1 MYRKILAA
9 VNEHVN
15 SEVAARYAKHLARAA
30 GAKLLLCSVREPG
43 QAERSF
49 ELARDAARRLQH
61 AARELGIEADCRFET
76 GDPVETIRAIV
87 IAEGIDL
94 VFTAT
99 RREDVKHRIIK
110 GGTTARRLLPGL
122 PCSVALVR
130 IVHMG
135 RIHPR
140 EILVALKKQIDHI
153 PERAEFTAL
162 LAKAFEAR
170 IHLFHVTKPVT
181 KFFHGETHLTPL
193 EWEEKIP
200 PDMSRFI
207 SHLDGFGVEHE
218 KRLLPGKAGRNIAV
232 EAASRRRDL
241 IVMGAS
247 ERGAVSHLLR
257 RAPVEEVLAET
268 PCNLIILKPGE

>member
-1 MYRKILAA
+1 MYRKVLAA
-9 VNEHVN
+9 VNEHLN
-15 SEVAARYAKHLARAA
+15 SEVAARYAMHLARAA
-30 GAKLLLCSVREPG
+30 GAKLFLYSVRQPG
-43 QAERSF
+43 QTEAAF
-49 ELARDAARRLQH
+49 ELARDAAQRLQH
-61 AARELGIEADCRFET
+61 RAREIDIDAECLFET
-76 GDPVETIRAIV
+76 GDPVEKIRAIV
-87 IAEGIDL
+87 LAEGIDL

-99 RREDVKHRIIK
+99 RREDVKHRIIR

-130 IVHMG
+130 VVHMG
-135 RIHPR
+135 RTHPR

-153 PERAEFTAL
+153 PERSEFTAL

-170 IHLFHVTKPVT
+170 VHLFHVTRPVK
-181 KFFHGETHLTPL
+181 KFFHGEMHLTPV
-193 EWEEKIP
+193 EWEEKVP

-207 SHLDGFGVEHE
+207 SHLDGYGVDHE
-218 KRLLPGKAGRNIAV
+218 KRLSPGKAGKSIAI

-247 ERGAVSHLLR
+247 ERGIIDQLLHR
-257 RAPVEEVLAET
+257 TPVEEVLRET

>member
-1 MYRKILAA
+1 MYRKVLAA
-9 VNEHVN
+9 VNEHLN
-15 SEVAARYAKHLARAA
+15 SEVAARYAMHLARAA
-30 GAKLLLCSVREPG
+30 GAKLFLYSVRQPG
-43 QAERSF
+43 QTEAAF
-49 ELARDAARRLQH
+49 ELARDAAQRLQH
-61 AARELGIEADCRFET
+61 RAREIDIDAECLFET
-76 GDPVETIRAIV
+76 GDPVEKIRAIV
-87 IAEGIDL
+87 LAEGIDL

-99 RREDVKHRIIK
+99 RREDVKHRIIR

-130 IVHMG
+130 VVHMG
-135 RIHPR
+135 RTHPR

-153 PERAEFTAL
+153 PERSEFTAL

-170 IHLFHVTKPVT
+170 VHLFHVTRPLK
-181 KFFHGETHLTPL
+181 KFFHGEMHLTPV
-193 EWEEKIP
+193 EWEEKVP

-207 SHLDGFGVEHE
+207 SHLDGYGVDHE
-218 KRLLPGKAGRNIAV
+218 KRLSPGKAGKSIAI

-247 ERGAVSHLLR
+247 ERGIIDQLLHR
-257 RAPVEEVLAET
+257 TPVEEVLRET

>member
-1 MYRKILAA
+1 MYRKVLAA

-15 SEVAARYAKHLARAA
+15 SEVAARYAMHLARAA
-30 GAKLLLCSVREPG
+30 GAKLFLYSVRQPG
-43 QAERSF
+43 QTEAAF
-49 ELARDAARRLQH
+49 ELARDAAQRLQRR
-61 AARELGIEADCRFET
+61 AREIDIDAECLFET
-76 GDPVETIRAIV
+76 GDPVEEIRAIV
-87 IAEGIDL
+87 LAEGIDL

-99 RREDVKHRIIK
+99 RREDVNHHLIK

-130 IVHMG
+130 VVHMG

-153 PERAEFTAL
+153 PERSEFTAL

-170 IHLFHVTKPVT
+170 VHLFHVTRPVK
-181 KFFHGETHLTPL
+181 KFFHGEMHLTPV
-193 EWEEKIP
+193 EWEEKVP

-207 SHLDGFGVEHE
+207 SHLDGYGVDHE
-218 KRLLPGKAGRNIAV
+218 KRLSPGKAGKSIAI

-247 ERGAVSHLLR
+247 ERGIIDQLLHR
-257 RAPVEEVLAET
+257 TPVEEVLRET

>member
-1 MYRKILAA
+1 MYRKVLAA

-15 SEVAARYAKHLARAA
+15 SEVAARYATHLARAA
-30 GAKLLLCSVREPG
+30 GAELFFFSVRQPG
-43 QAERSF
+43 QTEAAF
-49 ELARDAARRLQH
+49 ELAQNAAKRLQH
-61 AARELGIEADCRFET
+61 RAREIDIDAECLFET
-76 GDPVETIRAIV
+76 GDPVEKIRAIV
-87 IAEGIDL
+87 LAEGIDL

-99 RREDVKHRIIK
+99 RREDVMHRIIR
-110 GGTTARRLLPGL
+110 GGTTARKLLPGL

-130 IVHMG
+130 VVHMG
-135 RIHPR
+135 RTHPR
-140 EILVALKKQIDHI
+140 DILVALKEQIDHI
-153 PERAEFTAL
+153 PERSEFTAL

-170 IHLFHVTKPVT
+170 IHLFHVTIPVK
-181 KFFHGETHLTPL
+181 KFFHGEMHLTPV

-218 KRLLPGKAGRNIAV
+218 NRLSPGKAGKSIAI

-247 ERGAVSHLLR
+247 ERGIIDQLLHR
-257 RAPVEEVLAET
+257 TPVEEVLRET

>member
-15 SEVAARYAKHLARAA
+15 SEVAGRYAKHLARAA

-43 QAERSF
+43 QTEKSF
-49 ELARDAARRLQH
+49 ERARETAKRLQH
-61 AARELGIEADCRFET
+61 GAREFGIEAECLFET
-76 GDPVETIRAIV
+76 GDPVMKIRAIV
-87 IAEGIDL
+87 LAEGIDL

-99 RREDVKHRIIK
+99 RREDVKHRIIR
-110 GGTTARRLLPGL
+110 GGTTARKLLPGL

-130 IVHMG
+130 VVHMG

-140 EILVALKKQIDHI
+140 EILVALKKRVDSI

-170 IHLFHVTKPVT
+170 VHLFHVTKPVT
-181 KFFHGETHLTPL
+181 KFFHGEMHLTPV
-193 EWEEKIP
+193 EWEEKAP
-200 PDMSRFI
+200 PDMIRFI
-207 SHLDGFGVEHE
+207 SHLNGFSIEHE
-218 KRLLPGKAGRNIAV
+218 KRLSPGKAGKSIAI

-241 IVMGAS
+241 IIMGAS
-247 ERGAVSHLLR
+247 ERGILDRLLH
-257 RAPVEEVLAET
+257 RAPMEEVLRET

>member
-1 MYRKILAA
+1 

-15 SEVAARYAKHLARAA
+15 SEVAARYAMHLARAA
-30 GAKLLLCSVREPG
+30 GAKLFLYSVRQPG
-43 QAERSF
+43 QTEAAF
-49 ELARDAARRLQH
+49 ELARDAAKRLQH
-61 AARELGIEADCRFET
+61 RAREIDIDAECLFEA
-76 GDPVETIRAIV
+76 GDPVEKIRAIV
-87 IAEGIDL
+87 LAEGIDL

-99 RREDVKHRIIK
+99 RREDVKHRIIR

-130 IVHMG
+130 VVHMG
-135 RIHPR
+135 RTHPR

-153 PERAEFTAL
+153 PERSEFTAL

-170 IHLFHVTKPVT
+170 VHLFHVTRPVT
-181 KFFHGETHLTPL
+181 KFFHGEMHLTPM
-193 EWEEKIP
+193 EWEEKVP

-207 SHLDGFGVEHE
+207 SHLDGYGVEHE
-218 KRLLPGKAGRNIAV
+218 KRLSPGKAGKSIAI

-247 ERGAVSHLLR
+247 ERGIIDQFLHR
-257 RAPVEEVLAET
+257 TPVEEVLRET

>member
-1 MYRKILAA
+1 MYRKVLAA
-9 VNEHVN
+9 VNEHLN
-15 SEVAARYAKHLARAA
+15 SEVAARYAMHLARAA
-30 GAKLLLCSVREPG
+30 GAKLFLYSVRQPG
-43 QAERSF
+43 QTEAAF
-49 ELARDAARRLQH
+49 ELARDAAQRLQH
-61 AARELGIEADCRFET
+61 RAREIDIDAECLFET
-76 GDPVETIRAIV
+76 GDPVEKIRAIV
-87 IAEGIDL
+87 LAEGIDL

-99 RREDVKHRIIK
+99 RREDVKHRIIR

-130 IVHMG
+130 VVHMG
-135 RIHPR
+135 RTHPR

-153 PERAEFTAL
+153 PERSEFTAL

-170 IHLFHVTKPVT
+170 VHLFHVTRPVK
-181 KFFHGETHLTPL
+181 KFFHGEMHLTPV
-193 EWEEKIP
+193 EWEGKVP

-207 SHLDGFGVEHE
+207 GHLDGYGVDHE
-218 KRLLPGKAGRNIAV
+218 KRLSPGKAGKSIAI

-247 ERGAVSHLLR
+247 ERGIIDQLLHR
-257 RAPVEEVLAET
+257 TPVEEVLRET

>member
-1 MYRKILAA
+1 MYRKVLAA
-9 VNEHVN
+9 VNEHLN
-15 SEVAARYAKHLARAA
+15 SEVAARYAMHLARAA
-30 GAKLLLCSVREPG
+30 GAKLFLYSVRQPG
-43 QAERSF
+43 QTEAAF
-49 ELARDAARRLQH
+49 ELARDAAQRLQH
-61 AARELGIEADCRFET
+61 RAREIDIDAECLFET
-76 GDPVETIRAIV
+76 GDPVEKIRAIV
-87 IAEGIDL
+87 LAEGIDL

-99 RREDVKHRIIK
+99 RREDVKHRIIR

-130 IVHMG
+130 VVHMG
-135 RIHPR
+135 RTHPR

-153 PERAEFTAL
+153 PERSEFTAL

-170 IHLFHVTKPVT
+170 VHLFHVTRPVK
-181 KFFHGETHLTPL
+181 KFFHGEMHLTPV
-193 EWEEKIP
+193 EWEEKVP

-207 SHLDGFGVEHE
+207 SHLDGYGVEHE
-218 KRLLPGKAGRNIAV
+218 KRLSPGKAGKSIAI

-247 ERGAVSHLLR
+247 ERGIIDQFLHR
-257 RAPVEEVLAET
+257 TPVEEVLRET

>member
-15 SEVAARYAKHLARAA
+15 SEVAGRYAKHLARAA
-30 GAKLLLCSVREPG
+30 GARLILCSVHEPG
-43 QAERSF
+43 QSEKSF
-49 ELARDAARRLQH
+49 ELAKETARRLH
-61 AARELGIEADCRFET
+61 NGARDLGVETECLFAT
-76 GDPVETIRAIV
+76 GDPIEKIRAIV
-87 IAEGIDL
+87 IARDIDL

-130 IVHMG
+130 VVHMG
-135 RIHPR
+135 RTHPR
-140 EILVALKKQIDHI
+140 EILVALKKHIGHI

-162 LAKAFEAR
+162 LAKAFDAR
-170 IHLFHVTKPVT
+170 IHLFHVTKPLT
-181 KFFHGETHLTPL
+181 KFFHGETHLTPM
-193 EWEEKIP
+193 EWEEKLP

-207 SHLDGFGVEHE
+207 SHLDGFGVEYD
-218 KRLLPGKAGRNIAV
+218 KRLLPGRAGRNISV

-241 IVMGAS
+241 IIMGAS
-247 ERGAVSHLLR
+247 ERGIIAQLLD
-257 RAPVEEVLAET
+257 RAPVEEVLRDT
-268 PCNLIILKPGE
+268 SCNLIILKPGK

>member
-1 MYRKILAA
+1 MYRKVLAA
-9 VNEHVN
+9 VNEHLN
-15 SEVAARYAKHLARAA
+15 SEVAARYAMHLARAA
-30 GAKLLLCSVREPG
+30 GAKLFLYSVRQPG
-43 QAERSF
+43 QTEAAF
-49 ELARDAARRLQH
+49 ELARDAAQRLQH
-61 AARELGIEADCRFET
+61 RAREIDIDAECLFET
-76 GDPVETIRAIV
+76 GDPVEKIRAIV
-87 IAEGIDL
+87 LAEGIDL

-99 RREDVKHRIIK
+99 RREDVKHRIIR

-130 IVHMG
+130 VVHMG
-135 RIHPR
+135 RTHPR

-153 PERAEFTAL
+153 PERSEFTAL

-170 IHLFHVTKPVT
+170 VHLFHVTRPVK
-181 KFFHGETHLTPL
+181 KFFHGEMHLTPV
-193 EWEEKIP
+193 EWEEKVP

-207 SHLDGFGVEHE
+207 GHLDGYGVDHE
-218 KRLLPGKAGRNIAV
+218 KRLSPGKAGKSIAI

-247 ERGAVSHLLR
+247 ERGIIDQLLHR
-257 RAPVEEVLAET
+257 TPVEEVLRET

>member
-1 MYRKILAA
+1 MYRKVLAA
-9 VNEHVN
+9 VNEHLN
-15 SEVAARYAKHLARAA
+15 SEVAARYAMHLARAA
-30 GAKLLLCSVREPG
+30 GAKLFLYSVRQPG
-43 QAERSF
+43 QTEAAF
-49 ELARDAARRLQH
+49 ELARDAAKRLQH
-61 AARELGIEADCRFET
+61 RAREIDIDAECLFET
-76 GDPVETIRAIV
+76 GDPVEKIRAIV
-87 IAEGIDL
+87 LAEGIDL

-99 RREDVKHRIIK
+99 RREDVKHRIIR

-130 IVHMG
+130 VVHMG
-135 RIHPR
+135 RTHPR

-153 PERAEFTAL
+153 PERSEFTAL

-170 IHLFHVTKPVT
+170 VHLFHVTRPVK
-181 KFFHGETHLTPL
+181 KFFHGEMHLTPV
-193 EWEEKIP
+193 EWEEKVP

-207 SHLDGFGVEHE
+207 GHLDGYGVDHE
-218 KRLLPGKAGRNIAV
+218 KRLSPGKAGKSIAI

-247 ERGAVSHLLR
+247 ERGIIDQLLH
-257 RAPVEEVLAET
+257 RAPVEEVLRET

>member
-1 MYRKILAA
+1 MYRKVLAA

-15 SEVAARYAKHLARAA
+15 SEVAARYAMHLARAA
-30 GAKLLLCSVREPG
+30 GAELFLCSVRQPG
-43 QAERSF
+43 QTEAAF
-49 ELARDAARRLQH
+49 ELARDAAQRLQH
-61 AARELGIEADCRFET
+61 RAREIDIDAECLFET
-76 GDPVETIRAIV
+76 GDPVEKIRAIV
-87 IAEGIDL
+87 LAEGIDL

-99 RREDVKHRIIK
+99 RREDVKHRIIR

-130 IVHMG
+130 VVHMG
-135 RIHPR
+135 RTHPR

-153 PERAEFTAL
+153 PERSEFTAL

-170 IHLFHVTKPVT
+170 VHLFHVTRPVK
-181 KFFHGETHLTPL
+181 KFFHGEMHLTPV
-193 EWEEKIP
+193 EWEEKVP

-207 SHLDGFGVEHE
+207 GHLDGYGVDHE
-218 KRLLPGKAGRNIAV
+218 KRLSPGKAGKSIAI

-247 ERGAVSHLLR
+247 ERGIIDQLLHR
-257 RAPVEEVLAET
+257 TPVEEVLRET